1 MHVDQPL
8 VLEQRLVRH
17 KVPKQE
23 LNRTSCNQ
31 QVLRRKL
38 LHNRYRSMRSTCT

>member
-1 MHVDQPL
+1 MHVGQPL
-8 VLEQRLVRH
+8 VLELQLEQH
-17 KVPKQE
+17 KVLQQE

-31 QVLRRKL
+31 LVLRRKL